1 VNTKIKY
8 HSVAVRC
15 SELPSVHWAKPADEI
30 FHRWEG
36 TQVWLIDSNDFSID
50 QIRFYA
56 QELSYKEL
64 DKASRFHFDK
74 DRIQYILTHG
84 ILRELLEKYFQA
96 SQSAKTSHKVTP
108 KSPYDLGIDAEIL
121 FEENEFG
128 KPFMTTSHKVT
139 SKSPCDLNS
148 NIEFNISHSGNMIL
162 IGFRFCKNNVINAN
176 PQIGVDIEKIKPD
189 FDFELV
195 LDEFFT
201 PKEQEAIWKSENSS
215 ETFFKFWTQK
225 EALVKATGTGLTDDL
240 KYYNLSAQSF
250 GTDKKENQLRMAENA
265 FSKFLTKEIFI
276 HSFKIKNSHPL
287 NRQTFAGSIALL
299 DSDTQLKFF
308 RYNNI

>member
-1 VNTKIKY
+1 M
-8 HSVAVRC
+8 
-15 SELPSVHWAKPADEI
+15 VHWAQPADEI

-36 TQVWLIDSNDFSID
+36 TQVWLIDSNDFSIE
-50 QIRFYA
+50 QVRFYA
-56 QELSYKEL
+56 QKLSHKEL

-84 ILRELLEKYFQA
+84 ILRELLGKYF
-96 SQSAKTSHKVTP
+96 KVNQGTC
-108 KSPYDLGIDAEIL
+108 DFELV

-128 KPFMTTSHKVT
+128 KPFVATSHKVT
-139 SKSPCDLNS
+139 LESPCDLDTKL
-148 NIEFNISHSGNMIL
+148 EFNISHSGNMIL
-162 IGFRFCKNNVINAN
+162 MGFRFCKNNDLKTN

-201 PKEQEAIWKSENSS
+201 QEEQEAIWESKNSI

-240 KYYNLSAQSF
+240 KYYNLSN
-250 GTDKKENQLRMAENA
+250 KKENQLRLDENA
-265 FSKFLTKEIFI
+265 FGKFLTKEIFI
-276 HSFKIKNSHPL
+276 HSFKIDNSHL
-287 NRQTFAGSIALL
+287 SNRETFAGSIALL
-299 DSDTQLKFF
+299 ETDSELNFF
-308 RYNNI
+308 RYNY